1 MDPRGT
7 SEVPPRGTGENKKIT
22 WHKPTPTYCLRAF
35 TVGGICKWLKHAD
48 CKSVLIEFAGSNPAP
63 TTIKVRVERALRFIA
78 RSACRMRAGFDEAK
92 RRRGA
97 QRAIAKRFRFSGT
110 NPAPTTIKVRVERAL
125 RFIARSA
132 CRMRTKW
139 SGRQG
144 TGQNE
149 NNFPRQG
156 VFLS

>member
-78 RSACRMRAGFDEAK
+78 RSACRMR
-92 RRRGA
+92 
-97 QRAIAKRFRFSGT
+97 
-110 NPAPTTIKVRVERAL
+110 
-125 RFIARSA
+125 
-132 CRMRTKW
+132 TKW